1 MEFLHSL
8 HSLVYV
14 CPLLF
19 LAGFVDAIAGGG
31 GLIAMPA
38 YVMTGMPMHMAYG
51 CNKLQSAMGTG
62 FAVRQ
67 FIKNKMIDFRIAI
80 ISAVFA
86 LAGSALATRIV
97 LYLPDHIL
105 KKMLL
110 VILPVVAILI
120 IFKSGM
126 KDTKEQPEVYTKQIK
141 KKDFIEAAIL
151 GITIGMYDGLFGPG
165 GGMIALFLYKV
176 VMKFDI
182 RTASGNAKLVI
193 LISNCIALIYYM
205 KSGNILYEIAI
216 PATIFNMAGN
226 YFGSRC
232 AISKGAR
239 VIRPAM
245 STVAVLLLV
254 KTVIDFM

>member
-1 MEFLHSL
+1 MEFLQSL
-8 HSLVYV
+8 IYV

-67 FIKNKMIDFRIAI
+67 FVKNKMIDFRVAI
-80 ISAVFA
+80 LSAVFA
-86 LAGSALATRIV
+86 LAGSAIATKVV

-110 VILPVVAILI
+110 VILPVVAVLI

-126 KDTKEQPEVYTKQIK
+126 KDVDENDREDMKRSK
-141 KKDFIEAAIL
+141 KKDFMEAAVL

-176 VMKFDI
+176 IMKFDI

-193 LISNCIALIYYM
+193 LISNCIALVYYM

-232 AISKGAR
+232 AISKGSR
-239 VIRPAM
+239 LIRPAM
-245 STVAVLLLV
+245 STMAVLLLV
-254 KTVIDFM
+254 KTVIDFI